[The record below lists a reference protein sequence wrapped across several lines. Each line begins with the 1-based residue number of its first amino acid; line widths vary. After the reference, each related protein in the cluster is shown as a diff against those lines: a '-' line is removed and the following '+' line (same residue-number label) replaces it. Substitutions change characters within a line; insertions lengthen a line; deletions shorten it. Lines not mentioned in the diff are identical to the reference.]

1 MDFQWGDSPPV
12 QSTPHYRGGDSEQIL
27 EQLEFTP
34 LPPIWGNSDTADVN
48 TEQDFEE
55 LEEKVNSV
63 SVSGHFCEVILDRF

>member
-12 QSTPHYRGGDSEQIL
+12 HSTPQYRGGNTDRIL

-55 LEEKVNSV
+55 LEGKVNSV
-63 SVSGHFCEVILDRF
+63 SVSGHFCEVILNRF